1 MSVSLLFVQA
11 NENTLFLAPAGKRCE
26 FMLTA
31 AKGLLAST
39 GPVPFWY
46 SKSMGVSW
54 WRLDDIVGGMSVVR
68 RGLLLWQCEVGV
80 G

>member
-1 MSVSLLFVQA
+1 LGAAASVAVVSFFHA
-11 NENTLFLAPAGKRCE
+11 KENTLFLLLPPGVAGKRWA

-31 AKGLLAST
+31 ANGLLASM

-54 WRLDDIVGGMSVVR
+54 
-68 RGLLLWQCEVGV
+68 
-80 G
+80 